1 MKITPKIEDYLETIY
16 RLSMEMDTVGVSDVA
31 KARGVSVPTART
43 AVNRLQEYGF
53 LHQKHY
59 GKIILHESG
68 WKKGKEIF
76 RFHKTLKRFLRDF
89 LLVDKKTAE
98 KEACKMEHGLSHE
111 TLERLVLF
119 LQVLEKSEE
128 FEPGCLSAYKETLK
142 KVDFSRPSNGDSGTH
157 QEPKTMTILDL
168 QPGQSGTI
176 TKIGGTGRLRH
187 RILDLGLH
195 IGEKIAMVKT
205 APLKDPVE
213 FALNGNDIILRRAE
227 AELIQIKSDDQ

>member
-76 RFHKTLKRFLRDF
+76 RFHKTLRRFLRDF
-89 LLVDKKTAE
+89 LLVNKKTAE
-98 KEACKMEHGLSHE
+98 KEACRMEHGLSRE

-128 FEPGCLSAYKETLK
+128 LEPGCLSAYRESLK
-142 KVDFSRPSNGDSGTH
+142 NTDFSKILDGDSEPK
-157 QEPKTMTILDL
+157 QEPRTMTILDL
-168 QPGQSGTI
+168 QPGQSGVI
-176 TKIGGTGRLRH
+176 TKISGSGKLRH

-195 IGEKIAMVKT
+195 VGEKIAMVKT
-205 APLKDPVE
+205 APLRDPVE

-227 AELIQIKSDDQ
+227 AELVQIKSDDQ